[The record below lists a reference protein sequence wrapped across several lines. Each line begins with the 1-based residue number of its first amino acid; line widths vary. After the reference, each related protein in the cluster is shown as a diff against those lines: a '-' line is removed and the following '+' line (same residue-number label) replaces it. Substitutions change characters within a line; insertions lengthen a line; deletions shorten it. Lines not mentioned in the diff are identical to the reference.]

1 MKVQSLLLYNDWW
14 HSYTFPKDF
23 QGKSEKY
30 RYIQS
35 ESEITLFPDDLDVIG
50 KEQFHSSLSYDNT
63 LP

>member
-1 MKVQSLLLYNDWW
+1 MKVQSLLLYNDRW

-35 ESEITLFPDDLDVIG
+35 ESEITLFPDDLGCKREKKI
-50 KEQFHSSLSYDNT
+50 SLFPK
-63 LP
+63 L